1 MTEAPAFAS
10 PTGKG
15 DPSTL
20 QALTSCT
27 LRSRGKGK
35 GYPEG
40 FGQAAPPTFIN
51 QRVTSISEEGRNPM
65 ELTVVQTAH
74 LAQAPGQCP
83 ALRAQVDLMP
93 LDPTTRDS
101 LRAGTLLPDPAA
113 SPAPGPAASPRL
125 PTSTDFFQRETNF
138 ALPWI
143 RVPAAPMH
151 KSLHKHIHTAYLPI
165 PSPLPGRSSGPGR
178 ANSTAADPTRP
189 KFQLHQELGLPSSTT
204 PNDQHGEAGS
214 PSTKPGRP
222 KSVKGR
228 MGF

>member
-1 MTEAPAFAS
+1 
-10 PTGKG
+10 
-15 DPSTL
+15 
-20 QALTSCT
+20 
-27 LRSRGKGK
+27 
-35 GYPEG
+35 
-40 FGQAAPPTFIN
+40 
-51 QRVTSISEEGRNPM
+51 M

-74 LAQAPGQCP
+74 LHRPPGQCP

-125 PTSTDFFQRETNF
+125 PTARGL
-138 ALPWI
+138 LPERDQLQGYPRI

-178 ANSTAADPTRP
+178 ANPTAADPTRP
-189 KFQLHQELGLPSSTT
+189 KLQLHQELGLLPSTT

-214 PSTKPGRP
+214 PSTQTPAAP
-222 KSVKGR
+222 NP
-228 MGF
+228 